1 MTGPFG
7 NLEERRSDMIRLTI
21 LSFAIGWVLLTR
33 VTTVWVEEAKAV
45 SAPVLTLEQ
54 AVDFA
59 TQNNRPLKATAL
71 EVGKTGDATDALRT
85 RRLPA
90 LNLFGISGQLLSPAK
105 FTFNQGAFGSFPGVG
120 PVPANNTE
128 IETAVR
134 WSTFLVAT
142 AIQPL
147 TPLFR
152 INEGIRLGEVTQ
164 QIVQEQQREQV
175 HAVVNQVKQAY
186 FLAQQTQSAL
196 EATDEAIRFL
206 QRLDQVVQDQMLQ
219 GKALRADS
227 LEVKTRLAE
236 ATHRAMTLESDL
248 VSEKERLNNLLGR
261 DVRSEFSLTPVSS
274 LPSTS
279 IDPDAILTQA
289 MERRPSLKA
298 ARLRVQQAEHDERT
312 KQLHYVPDVSVIA
325 AHVQGI
331 NVGQVLPEQISMAG
345 FLLSWEVFDWGR
357 KQREL
362 AEKRRA
368 VDQTQLGVLE
378 AESQLAVE
386 IRQLLR
392 NLEDS
397 QSLLP
402 VKQLAQETAKEKV
415 RLTMNRYTQK
425 AALLQDVLQAQSALA
440 DANHQYQQAVL
451 GTMTANA
458 ELEKAIGEE

>member
-1 MTGPFG
+1 
-7 NLEERRSDMIRLTI
+7 MIRLIIMSLTI
-21 LSFAIGWVLLTR
+21 GCVWLSLAISAWCKEPKLT
-33 VTTVWVEEAKAV
+33 
-45 SAPVLTLEQ
+45 APILTLEQ
-54 AVDFA
+54 AVDLA
-59 TQNNRPLKATAL
+59 MQNNRPLKTVAL
-71 EVGKTGDATDALRT
+71 EVEKTGDATDALRT

-120 PVPANNTE
+120 PVPANHTE
-128 IETAVR
+128 IETTVR

-147 TPLFR
+147 TPLLR

-164 QIVQEQQREQV
+164 QIVQEQRREQV
-175 HAVVNQVKQAY
+175 HAVVNQVKRAY
-186 FLAQQTQSAL
+186 FVAQQTQSAL

-206 QRLDQVVQDQMLQ
+206 QRLDQVVQDQMMQ

-236 ATHRAMTLESDL
+236 ATHRTVTLESDL
-248 VSEKERLNNLLGR
+248 ASEKERLNHLLGR
-261 DVRSEFSLTPVSS
+261 DVRSEFNLTPVSS
-274 LPSTS
+274 LPGTP
-279 IDPDAILTQA
+279 IDLDAALTQA

-298 ARLRVQQAEHDERT
+298 AQLRVQQAEHDERIR
-312 KQLHYVPDVSVIA
+312 KLHYVPDLSFIA

-331 NVGQVLPEQISMAG
+331 NVGQVLPGQISMAG

-357 KQREL
+357 KQHEL

-378 AESQLAVE
+378 AESQVAVE
-386 IRQLLR
+386 VRQLLR
-392 NLEDS
+392 NLEDA

-451 GTMTANA
+451 GTMMVKA
-458 ELEKAIGEE
+458 ELDKAIGED